1 MTQTEFL
8 KSLETFEQDA
18 IQSND
23 IPGYSNALMNLI
35 NEFYTEQIKKTPE
48 ELAAEMLDFVIYV
61 RRNA

>member
-8 KSLETFEQDA
+8 KTLETFEQDA

-35 NEFYTEQIKKTPE
+35 NEFYAAQIKKTPE
-48 ELAAEMLDFVIYV
+48 QLASEMLDFVIYV
-61 RRNA
+61 RRNV